1 MTGFLEGED
10 NPPNSRYAADV
21 VSITD
26 RTEFMV
32 TFAVGLDWSIFLKP
46 AFDGSGSYFR
56 FLLVGFEWTLILSVL
71 AWILAFVIGSFIGVL
86 RTFPGRLLPTIAAA
100 YVEIFRNIPLLVQLF
115 LWYFVFPEIIPG
127 LGTWFKQSLSP
138 LLQQLITG
146 VFCLGFFTS
155 ARVAEQ
161 VRSGINAL
169 GSGQR
174 GAGLALGLNLM
185 QVYRLILLPVAYR
198 IIVPTLTSE
207 FLNTIKNSAVASTI
221 GLAELSRQS
230 QQLGEFT
237 AHWYEAFIAV
247 TLLYGIINIAVMI
260 ASRFLEQAVR
270 LPGYVGGKS

>member
-1 MTGFLEGED
+1 ML
-10 NPPNSRYAADV
+10 AA
-21 VSITD
+21 
-26 RTEFMV
+26 
-32 TFAVGLDWSIFLKP
+32 GLDWNIFFKP
-46 AFDGSGSYFR
+46 AFDGSGTYLR
-56 FLLVGFEWTLILSVL
+56 FLLVGFEWTLLLSIL
-71 AWILAFVIGSFIGVL
+71 AWILAFVIGSIIGVI
-86 RTFPGRLLPTIAAA
+86 RTLPGKFLPTIGAI

-115 LWYFVFPEIIPG
+115 LWYFVLPEIVPG
-127 LGTWFKQSLSP
+127 LGTWFKRGLSP

-146 VFCLGFFTS
+146 VLCLGFFTA

-174 GAGLALGLNLM
+174 GAGLALGLDLS

-247 TLLYGIINIAVMI
+247 TLLYGMINIIVMV
-260 ASRFLEQAVR
+260 AARYLERAAR
-270 LPGYVGGKS
+270 LPGYIGGKN

>member
-1 MTGFLEGED
+1 MLTLA
-10 NPPNSRYAADV
+10 S
-21 VSITD
+21 
-26 RTEFMV
+26 
-32 TFAVGLDWSIFLKP
+32 GLDWNIFFKP
-46 AFDGSGSYFR
+46 AFDGSGTYLR
-56 FLLVGFEWTLILSVL
+56 FLLIGLQWTLLLSVL
-71 AWILAFVIGSFIGVL
+71 SWILAFVLGSIVGVI
-86 RTFPGRLLPTIAAA
+86 RTFPGKFLPTLGAT

-127 LGTWFKQSLSP
+127 FGTWFKQGLSP
-138 LLQQLITG
+138 ILQQLITG
-146 VFCLGFFTS
+146 VFCLGFFTA

-161 VRSGINAL
+161 VRSGIDSL

-174 GAGLALGLNLM
+174 GAGLALGLNLP

-198 IIVPTLTSE
+198 IIVPTLASE

-247 TLLYGIINIAVMI
+247 TLLYGIINVTVMI
-260 ASRFLEQAVR
+260 AARFLERAIR
-270 LPGYVGGKS
+270 LPGYIGGEG

>member
-1 MTGFLEGED
+1 ML
-10 NPPNSRYAADV
+10 AA
-21 VSITD
+21 
-26 RTEFMV
+26 
-32 TFAVGLDWSIFLKP
+32 GLDWNIFFKP
-46 AFDGSGSYFR
+46 AFDGSGTYLR
-56 FLLVGFEWTLILSVL
+56 FLLVGFEWTLLLSILAWVL
-71 AWILAFVIGSFIGVL
+71 AFAIGSIIGVI
-86 RTFPGRLLPTIAAA
+86 RTLPGKFLPTIGAI

-115 LWYFVFPEIIPG
+115 LWYFVLPEIIPG
-127 LGTWFKQSLSP
+127 LGTWFKQGLSP

-146 VFCLGFFTS
+146 VLCLGFFTA

-174 GAGLALGLNLM
+174 GAGLALGLDLS

-247 TLLYGIINIAVMI
+247 TLLYGMINIIVMV
-260 ASRFLEQAVR
+260 AARYLERAAR
-270 LPGYVGGKS
+270 LPGYIGGKN

>member
-1 MTGFLEGED
+1 MATL
-10 NPPNSRYAADV
+10 AA
-21 VSITD
+21 
-26 RTEFMV
+26 
-32 TFAVGLDWSIFLKP
+32 GLDWSIFFKP
-46 AFDGSGSYFR
+46 AFDGSGTYFR
-56 FLLVGFEWTLILSVL
+56 FLLVGFEWTVLLSIL
-71 AWILAFVIGSFIGVL
+71 AWILAFVVGSIIGVL
-86 RTFPGRLLPTIAAA
+86 RTFPGKFLPTLGAV

-127 LGTWFKQSLSP
+127 LGTWFKQGISP
-138 LLQQLITG
+138 LFQQLITG
-146 VFCLGFFTS
+146 VLCLGLFTA

-169 GSGQR
+169 GSGQQ
-174 GAGLALGLNLM
+174 GAGLALGLSRL

-247 TLLYGIINIAVMI
+247 TLLYGIINLTVMI
-260 ASRFLEQAVR
+260 ASRFLERAIR
-270 LPGYVGGKS
+270 LPGYVGGNVESRSSGIA

>member
-1 MTGFLEGED
+1 MAPL
-10 NPPNSRYAADV
+10 AA
-21 VSITD
+21 
-26 RTEFMV
+26 
-32 TFAVGLDWSIFLKP
+32 GLDWGIFLKP
-46 AFDGSGSYFR
+46 AFDGSGTYLQ
-56 FLLVGFEWTLILSVL
+56 FLLVGLEWTLIVSIL
-71 AWILAFVIGSFIGVL
+71 AWILAFFVGSLVGIL
-86 RTFPGRLLPTIAAA
+86 RTFPGRFLPTIGAV

-115 LWYFVFPEIIPG
+115 LWYFVFPEIVPG
-127 LGTWFKQSLSP
+127 PGTWFKQGFSP
-138 LLQQLITG
+138 LVQQLISG
-146 VFCLGFFTS
+146 VLCLGLFTA

-161 VRSGINAL
+161 VRSGINSL
-169 GSGQR
+169 GKGQR
-174 GAGLALGLNLM
+174 GAGLALGLNLF

-260 ASRFLEQAVR
+260 ASRFLERAVR
-270 LPGYVGGKS
+270 LPGYVGGKG

>member
-1 MTGFLEGED
+1 MGTLL
-10 NPPNSRYAADV
+10 
-21 VSITD
+21 T
-26 RTEFMV
+26 
-32 TFAVGLDWSIFLKP
+32 GLDWSIFFQP
-46 AFDGSGSYFR
+46 AFDGSGTYLR
-56 FLLVGFEWTLILSVL
+56 FLLVGLEWTLLLSIL
-71 AWILAFVIGSFIGVL
+71 AWILAFVLGSIVGVL
-86 RTFPGRLLPTIAAA
+86 RTLPGRFFPGLGAT

-127 LGTWFKQSLSP
+127 LGTWFKQGLTP

-146 VFCLGFFTS
+146 VVCLGLFTA

-161 VRSGINAL
+161 VRSGINSL

-174 GAGLALGLNLM
+174 GAGLALGLNLL

-207 FLNTIKNSAVASTI
+207 FLKTIKNSAVASTI

-230 QQLGEFT
+230 QKLGEFT

-247 TLLYGIINIAVMI
+247 TLLYGIINITVMI
-260 ASRFLEQAVR
+260 ASRLLERAVR
-270 LPGYVGGKS
+270 LPGYVGGKG

>member
-1 MTGFLEGED
+1 
-10 NPPNSRYAADV
+10 
-21 VSITD
+21 
-26 RTEFMV
+26 MV
-32 TFAVGLDWSIFLKP
+32 TVGAGLDWEIFLKP
-46 AFDGSGSYFR
+46 AFDGSGTYLR
-56 FLLVGFEWTLILSVL
+56 FLLVGLEWTLLVSIL
-71 AWILAFVIGSFIGVL
+71 AWILAFFVGSIIGIL
-86 RTFPGRLLPTIAAA
+86 RTFPGRFLPALGTI
-100 YVEIFRNIPLLVQLF
+100 YVEVFRNIPLLVQLF

-127 LGTWFKQSLSP
+127 LGTWFKQGLSP
-138 LLQQLITG
+138 LLQQLISA
-146 VFCLGFFTS
+146 VLCLGLFTA

-161 VRSGINAL
+161 VRSGINSL
-169 GSGQR
+169 GLGQR
-174 GAGLALGLNLM
+174 GAGLALGLNLP

-260 ASRFLEQAVR
+260 ASRFLERAVR
-270 LPGYVGGKS
+270 LPGYVGGKG

>member
-1 MTGFLEGED
+1 
-10 NPPNSRYAADV
+10 
-21 VSITD
+21 
-26 RTEFMV
+26 MV
-32 TFAVGLDWSIFLKP
+32 TLGAGLDWNIFFKP
-46 AFDGSGSYFR
+46 AFDGSGSYLR
-56 FLLVGFEWTLILSVL
+56 FLLVGFEWTLLLSIL
-71 AWILAFVIGSFIGVL
+71 AWILAFVVGSIVGIL
-86 RTFPGRLLPTIAAA
+86 RTLPGRFLPTLGAA

-127 LGTWFKQSLSP
+127 LGTWFKQGLSP

-146 VFCLGFFTS
+146 VLCLGFFTA

-174 GAGLALGLNLM
+174 GAGLALGLNLL

-247 TLLYGIINIAVMI
+247 TLLYGVLNVAVMI
-260 ASRFLEQAVR
+260 VSRIVERATQI
-270 LPGYVGGKS
+270 PGYVGGKE

>member
-1 MTGFLEGED
+1 
-10 NPPNSRYAADV
+10 
-21 VSITD
+21 
-26 RTEFMV
+26 
-32 TFAVGLDWSIFLKP
+32 LDWQIFFQP
-46 AFDGSGSYFR
+46 AFDGSGNYLR
-56 FLLVGFEWTLILSVL
+56 FLLVGFEWTLLLSIA
-71 AWILAFVIGSFIGVL
+71 AWILAFVVGSAVGVL
-86 RTFPGRLLPTIAAA
+86 RTFPGKFLPALGAA

-115 LWYFVFPEIIPG
+115 LWYFVLPEIVPG
-127 LGTWFKQSLSP
+127 FGTWFKQGLSP
-138 LLQQLITG
+138 LLQQLIAG
-146 VFCLGFFTS
+146 VLCLGFFTA

-161 VRSGINAL
+161 VRSGINSL

-174 GAGLALGLNLM
+174 GAGLALGLNQL

-237 AHWYEAFIAV
+237 AHWYEAFVAV
-247 TLLYGIINIAVMI
+247 TLLYGAINLTVMI
-260 ASRFLEQAVR
+260 VSRFLERAIR

>member
-1 MTGFLEGED
+1 ML
-10 NPPNSRYAADV
+10 AA
-21 VSITD
+21 
-26 RTEFMV
+26 
-32 TFAVGLDWSIFLKP
+32 GLDWNIFFRP
-46 AFDGSGSYFR
+46 AFDGSGTYLR
-56 FLLVGFEWTLILSVL
+56 FLLVGLQWTLLLSIL
-71 AWILAFVIGSFIGVL
+71 AWILAFVIGSIIGVI
-86 RTFPGRLLPTIAAA
+86 RTLPGRFLPALGAI

-115 LWYFVFPEIIPG
+115 LWYFVLPEIIPG
-127 LGTWFKQSLSP
+127 LGTWFKQGLSP
-138 LLQQLITG
+138 LLQQLFTG
-146 VFCLGFFTS
+146 VLCLGFFTA

-169 GSGQR
+169 GGGQR
-174 GAGLALGLNLM
+174 GAGLALGLNLS

-247 TLLYGIINIAVMI
+247 TLLYGIINITVMI
-260 ASRFLEQAVR
+260 AARYLERAAR
-270 LPGYVGGKS
+270 LPGYVGGQN